1 MGVPSTIA
9 TGGVAGL
16 SVAAGATAA
25 CCPLPQ
31 AASRM
36 VIAATV
42 HTWVHCVLKNWVIW
56 ILYTRKKAA
65 LADMADAPGGRSLA
79 FTARS
84 LQFSSIRRRILAG
97 GRRRRRLDGQCVN
110 VGFQQVVDGGVHQA
124 VTRQRG
130 YPAER
135 LGHDGYAEMTLASGR
150 PGMAGVHVALI
161 LDDQEGWGETRLQTA
176 AQSLF
181 TGGRC
186 VAHTLL
192 WSCMVLVL

>member
-42 HTWVHCVLKNWVIW
+42 DTRVHCVLKNWVIW
-56 ILYTRKKAA
+56 ILYTRKRAA
-65 LADMADAPGGRSLA
+65 MADMADAPGGRSLA

-84 LQFSSIRRRILAG
+84 LQFSSIRRRGIAG
-97 GRRRRRLDGQCVN
+97 SRRGRRLDRQGVD
-110 VGFQQVVDGGVHQA
+110 VGFQQVGGGCVHQP

-130 YPAER
+130 CAAER
-135 LGHDGYAEMTLASGR
+135 LGHDCYAEMTVASR
-150 PGMAGVHVALI
+150 SPRVAGVQVTLI
-161 LDDQEGWGETRLQTA
+161 LDDQE
-176 AQSLF
+176 
-181 TGGRC
+181 
-186 VAHTLL
+186 
-192 WSCMVLVL
+192 